1 MRSTNDQLRGTV
13 WAKRRSE
20 VSVRSNQIREH
31 ILKASLGP
39 NKTARYLFLS
49 EVVDKKVQ
57 TQSGVTV
64 GKLKDLVIKDEPHY
78 AEVSSIIIERSLG
91 RPPLHVSWSNVV
103 SVTREKTV
111 IKDPPEGKYPE
122 IKHAGDQLLL
132 RDKILDKRILDI
144 EGFDVEV
151 VYDIQ
156 LLLVEDKLFV
166 VGADVGRH
174 AFMRR
179 LGFGRIAKSVL
190 ENGSKEDIIPWRYV
204 QPLTADLTGTK
215 GDVKLTITRE
225 GLKDIHPEDL
235 ADILEELSQ
244 EERVHLF
251 NALDNEVAA
260 DALEATEPRVQREIL
275 ASTSSERAAQIF
287 THLSPVQIADIMSV
301 LPRDDSE
308 EFLKILKGDVASKV
322 HQLLSQHDV
331 PASTLAMR
339 CFLGFQGD
347 LTVEEAFTRFRD
359 EARACD
365 VTMYIYVVD
374 NEGHLRGVIDI
385 NELLQADPAR
395 KLEEIMTRN
404 VVVVAPTTM
413 RADVEALFRKYR
425 FRAIPVVG
433 DSEKIVGV
441 IREKD
446 VFLPEE

>member
-1 MRSTNDQLRGTV
+1 MIDGESGSQSRGGQVSARSD
-13 WAKRRSE
+13 
-20 VSVRSNQIREH
+20 QIREH
-31 ILKASLGP
+31 ILKASLGQ
-39 NKTARYLFLS
+39 NKTTRYIFLS
-49 EVVDKKVQ
+49 EVINKKVQ
-57 TQSGVTV
+57 TERGVTV
-64 GKLKDLVIKDEPHY
+64 GKLKDLVIRDDPRY
-78 AEVSSIIIERSLG
+78 AEVTNIIIERSLG
-91 RPPLHVSWSNVV
+91 RPPLYVSWGDVVNV
-103 SVTREKTV
+103 TTEKTV
-111 IKDPPEGKYPE
+111 IREPPEGKYQE
-122 IKHAGDQLLL
+122 IKHTGDQLLL

-151 VYDIQ
+151 VYDIR
-156 LLLVEDKLFV
+156 LLLVEGKLFV

-174 AFMRR
+174 AFLRR

-204 QPLTADLTGTK
+204 QPLPADLTGTK
-215 GDVKLTITRE
+215 GDVKLTITRQ

-244 EERVHLF
+244 DERVHLF

-287 THLSPVQIADIMSV
+287 TYLSPVQIADIMSV

-308 EFLKILKGDVASKV
+308 EFMKTLRRDVASKV

-347 LTVEEAFTRFRD
+347 LTIEEAFTRFRD
-359 EARACD
+359 EARACNA
-365 VTMYIYVVD
+365 TMYIYVVD

-404 VVVVAPTTM
+404 VVTVAPTTM
-413 RADVEALFRKYR
+413 RADVEAIFRKYR
-425 FRAIPVVG
+425 FRAIPIVD
-433 DSEKIVGV
+433 DSRKIVGV

-446 VFLPEE
+446 VFPPEE